1 MWLLTL
7 AVAATAGVA
16 TPASFRSLGPGVEYG
31 TFVIDAKPARGDGLL
46 HVVRVDPQ
54 RATLDLACASEAGGG
69 ARTAAEWS
77 KERGF
82 VAAINAGMYMDDH
95 RTNVGYLRRR
105 THLNNPRWNPKY
117 QSVLAF
123 DPVEKTLLPA
133 VIIDRDAPGAK
144 ERIEKYRSVVQNL
157 RLVKG
162 DGVNVWVPNGRR
174 WTESLVAMDRRGRIL
189 FAFTRT
195 PLEMSDLVGRLVAL
209 PLEVTHAMHVE
220 GGPEASLSVHGEGVG
235 LDLAGSYESGFWE
248 SDDNRA
254 QWPLPNVLGVRAG
267 K

>member
-1 MWLLTL
+1 MWLLSL
-7 AVAATAGVA
+7 VIAAAAAAAASPFRAVA
-16 TPASFRSLGPGVEYG
+16 PGVEYG
-31 TFVIDAKPARGDGLL
+31 TFVIDGKPARGDGLL
-46 HVVRVDPQ
+46 HVVRVDPR
-54 RATLDLACASEAGGG
+54 RATLDLACASEAGGR

-82 VAAINAGMYMDDH
+82 VAAINAGMYMEDH
-95 RTNVGYLRRR
+95 RTNVGFLRHRA
-105 THLNNPRWNPKY
+105 HLNNPRWNGKY
-117 QSVLAF
+117 ESVLAF
-123 DPVEKTLLPA
+123 DPVDKTLPAA
-133 VIIDRDAPGAK
+133 VIVDRDAPGAK
-144 ERIEKYRSVVQNL
+144 ERLEKYRSVVQNL
-157 RLVKG
+157 RLVRG
-162 DGVNVWVPNGRR
+162 DGVNVWSSNGRR

-195 PLEMSDLVGRLVAL
+195 PLEMHDLVGRLVAL

-220 GGPEASLSVHGEGVG
+220 GGPEASLSVHGDGAA

-254 QWPLPNVLGVRAG
+254 QWPLPNVLGVRGG